1 MFTSIRTRILF
12 FSIALLVASL
22 GVVGAVSYVIV
33 KADND
38 HAIDESS
45 RSIADGYASAIN
57 EWVAAK
63 ASMAAAAADGVLQAD
78 PVFVIK
84 QLQKSGGFY
93 VTTFGKEDKTAYT
106 SAAEGL
112 PAGYDP
118 TGRSWYQQSV
128 KADKAVVTKPYTDVV
143 TKKPMVSFTAQ
154 VKKDGVLQGVVAA
167 AVFLDGVSNVVKAV
181 HPTPASF
188 AFLVDRDGMMLAHP
202 DAQWINKP
210 VKDWNPELT
219 VERLNSLAG
228 NNADNLASKEIVLNG
243 AAKLVQAVAVKDTE
257 WTLLVAIDKAD
268 VNAGMRHA
276 TQSSLIAIVL
286 VAALAALILGLITT
300 AVFRRLS
307 QVRNAMD
314 SIGSGNGDL
323 TMRLPEDGKD
333 EVSQIARSFNVFV
346 QKITTILQEIRH
358 TSDAVKV
365 SSSEIASGNLDLSG
379 RTEQQAGAL
388 EETASAME
396 ELTSTVK
403 QNSDNARQ
411 ANQLALAASAIAKEG
426 GEVVGNV
433 VATMEAI
440 NQSSRQIVDIIG
452 VIDGIAFQTNILAL
466 NAAVEAARAGEQG
479 RGFAVVASEVRSL
492 AQRSA
497 QAAKEIKV
505 LIDSSVSKVSDGGL
519 LVEKA
524 GQTMV
529 EIVDSV
535 KNVSAIVSEI
545 ANASSEQSTGI
556 EEINRAIT
564 HMDEATQQNAALVE
578 QAAAA
583 AQSLQDQA
591 TSLATIVSGF
601 KMSA

>member
-33 KADND
+33 KTDND

-63 ASMAAAAADGVLQAD
+63 ANMAAAAADGVLQAD

-128 KADKAVVTKPYTDVV
+128 KAGKAVVTKPYTDVV

-202 DAQWINKP
+202 EAQWINKP
-210 VKDWNPELT
+210 VRDWNPELT
-219 VERLNSLAG
+219 AERLNSLAG
-228 NNADNLASKEIVLNG
+228 NDASKEIVLDG
-243 AAKLVQAVAVKDTE
+243 APKLVQAVAVKGTE

-286 VAALAALILGLITT
+286 VAALAALVLGLITA

-346 QKITTILQEIRH
+346 QKITTILQEIRD

-388 EETASAME
+388 EQTASAME

-411 ANQLALAASAIAKEG
+411 ANQLALAASAIAREG

-601 KMSA
+601 KMQA

>member
-1 MFTSIRTRILF
+1 MFSSIRTRILF
-12 FSIALLVASL
+12 FSISLLLLSL
-22 GVVGAVSYVIV
+22 GLVGAVSYVIV
-33 KADND
+33 KNSND
-38 HAIDESS
+38 RAIDQNS

-57 EWVAAK
+57 EWVASR
-63 ASMAAAAADGVLQAD
+63 ASMTAAAAEGVLQAD
-78 PVFVIK
+78 PVFVIR

-93 VTTFGKEDKTAYT
+93 VTTFGKKDKTAFT
-106 SAAEGL
+106 SNPEGL
-112 PAGYDP
+112 PPGYDP
-118 TGRSWYQQSV
+118 TGRAWYQQSV
-128 KADKAVVTKPYTDVV
+128 KAGTAVVTKPYTDVL

-154 VKKDGVLQGVVAA
+154 VKQDGALQGVVAA
-167 AVFLDGVSNVVKAV
+167 AMFLDGVSTVVKAV
-181 HPTPASF
+181 RPTPASF

-210 VKDWNPELT
+210 AKEWNAELT
-219 VERLNSLAG
+219 AERLAVLGGSEAKTELQ
-228 NNADNLASKEIVLNG
+228 LNG
-243 AAKLVQAVAVKDTE
+243 AAKLVQGVPIKGTQ
-257 WTLLVAIDKAD
+257 WTLMLAMDKAD
-268 VNAGMRHA
+268 VNVGMRHA
-276 TQSSLIAIVL
+276 TQSALVAIVL
-286 VAALAALILGLITT
+286 VAALAALILGMIT
-300 AVFRRLS
+300 AAAFRRLS

-323 TMRLPEDGKD
+323 TMRLPEDGQD

-346 QKITTILQEIRH
+346 QKITAILLEIRR
-358 TSDAVKV
+358 TSDAVKL

-396 ELTSTVK
+396 QLTSTVK
-403 QNSDNARQ
+403 QNADNARK
-411 ANQLALAASAIAKEG
+411 ANRLALDASTIAEEG
-426 GEVVGNV
+426 GAVVGNV
-433 VATMEAI
+433 VSTMEAI

-505 LIDSSVSKVSDGGL
+505 LIDSSVSKITDGGV

-524 GQTMV
+524 GQTML
-529 EIVDSV
+529 EIVGSV
-535 KNVSAIVSEI
+535 KNVSTIVSEI
-545 ANASSEQSTGI
+545 AGASAEQNTGI
-556 EEINRAIT
+556 EEINRAIA
-564 HMDEATQQNAALVE
+564 HMDQATQQNAALVE
-578 QAAAA
+578 EAAAA

-591 TSLATIVSGF
+591 TNLAVIVGGF
-601 KMSA
+601 KMEA

>member
-12 FSIALLVASL
+12 FSIALLIASL

-33 KADND
+33 KTDND
-38 HAIDESS
+38 LAIDQSS

-93 VTTFGKEDKTAYT
+93 VTTFGKEDKTAFT

-112 PAGYDP
+112 PPGYDP

-128 KADKAVVTKPYTDVV
+128 KAGKAVVTKPYTDVV

-219 VERLNSLAG
+219 AERLNAFAG
-228 NNADNLASKEIVLNG
+228 DDAKREIVLNG
-243 AAKLVQAVAVKDTE
+243 AAKLVQAIPVKDTE

-286 VAALAALILGLITT
+286 VAALAALILGMITK
-300 AVFRRLS
+300 AVFKRLS

-314 SIGSGNGDL
+314 SIGSGDGDL

-346 QKITTILQEIRH
+346 QKITTILQEIRR

-411 ANQLALAASAIAKEG
+411 ANELALAASAIAAEG

-505 LIDSSVSKVSDGGL
+505 LIDSSVSKVTDGGH

-529 EIVDSV
+529 EIVASV

-564 HMDEATQQNAALVE
+564 HMDEGTQQNAALVE

-591 TSLATIVSGF
+591 TRLATIVGGF
-601 KMSA
+601 KMDR

>member
-12 FSIALLVASL
+12 FSVALLVASL

-33 KADND
+33 KSDND

-128 KADKAVVTKPYTDVV
+128 KAGKAVVTKPYTDVV

-202 DAQWINKP
+202 EAQWINKP

-219 VERLNSLAG
+219 AARLNSLAG
-228 NNADNLASKEIVLNG
+228 NNADNAGKEIVLNG
-243 AAKLVQAVAVKDTE
+243 AAKLVQAVAVKDTD

-286 VAALAALILGLITT
+286 VAALAALILGLITA

-388 EETASAME
+388 EQTASAME

-403 QNSDNARQ
+403 QNSENARQ

>member
-33 KADND
+33 KTDND

-63 ASMAAAAADGVLQAD
+63 ANMAAAAADGVLQAD

-128 KADKAVVTKPYTDVV
+128 KAGKAVVTKPYTDVV

-202 DAQWINKP
+202 EAQWINKP
-210 VKDWNPELT
+210 VRDWNPELT
-219 VERLNSLAG
+219 AERLNSLAG
-228 NNADNLASKEIVLNG
+228 NDASKEIVLDG
-243 AAKLVQAVAVKDTE
+243 APKLVQAVAVKGTE

-286 VAALAALILGLITT
+286 VAALAALVLGLITA

-333 EVSQIARSFNVFV
+333 EVSQIARSFNIFV

-388 EETASAME
+388 EQTASAME

-411 ANQLALAASAIAKEG
+411 ANQLALAASAIAREG

-601 KMSA
+601 KMQA

>member
-33 KADND
+33 KTDND

-128 KADKAVVTKPYTDVV
+128 KAGKAVVTKPYTDVV

-202 DAQWINKP
+202 EAQWINKP

-228 NNADNLASKEIVLNG
+228 NDASKEIVLNG
-243 AAKLVQAVAVKDTE
+243 APKLVQAVAVKDTE

-286 VAALAALILGLITT
+286 VAALAALILGLITA

-323 TMRLPEDGKD
+323 TMRLPEDGRD

-388 EETASAME
+388 EQTASAME

-505 LIDSSVSKVSDGGL
+505 LIDSSVSKVSDGGM

-601 KMSA
+601 KM